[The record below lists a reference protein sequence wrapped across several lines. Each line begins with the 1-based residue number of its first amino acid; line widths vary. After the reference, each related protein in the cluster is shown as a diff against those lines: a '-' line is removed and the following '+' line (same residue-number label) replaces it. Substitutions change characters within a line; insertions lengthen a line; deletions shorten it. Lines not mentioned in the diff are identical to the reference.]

1 MSQRWFYGKPEN
13 STESQFV
20 LLVDHRG
27 SSSCRRYDS
36 ATGVMLTEDPAPGL
50 PSEQAFASILRD
62 WTPLEGLRSAKV
74 INLKYGLNA
83 IELNDLRL
91 QAGLLAVPSRNV
103 FRSANPGGGMLDGF
117 DTIVDEALGLT
128 VSHQSRTAALQLS
141 TTPRRVDGPALVRQ
155 LYQRIERNWDRSPC
169 RSVEL
174 WRWKALPHISE
185 YNTSVEKTL
194 EKAIVTSTHN
204 WVNQIPA
211 ASGLLLNRE
220 QRHTNVDLGREIAK
234 GHFELI
240 ELKAGINADTPL
252 RAAFEILGYGLL
264 YCFARQH
271 IRELDLP
278 TLSGLLFAQRVDLKV
293 LGPREIYQLY
303 ALGWLETE
311 LDNGVRSFAKQNVF
325 GLTLRFVFETFPPD
339 FHWPDC
345 TEGDLRSWLEK
356 RSPFY
361 AKS

>member
-117 DTIVDEALGLT
+117 DTIVD
-128 VSHQSRTAALQLS
+128 
-141 TTPRRVDGPALVRQ
+141 
-155 LYQRIERNWDRSPC
+155 
-169 RSVEL
+169 
-174 WRWKALPHISE
+174 
-185 YNTSVEKTL
+185 
-194 EKAIVTSTHN
+194 
-204 WVNQIPA
+204 
-211 ASGLLLNRE
+211 
-220 QRHTNVDLGREIAK
+220 
-234 GHFELI
+234 
-240 ELKAGINADTPL
+240 
-252 RAAFEILGYGLL
+252 
-264 YCFARQH
+264 
-271 IRELDLP
+271 
-278 TLSGLLFAQRVDLKV
+278 
-293 LGPREIYQLY
+293 
-303 ALGWLETE
+303 
-311 LDNGVRSFAKQNVF
+311 
-325 GLTLRFVFETFPPD
+325 
-339 FHWPDC
+339 
-345 TEGDLRSWLEK
+345 
-356 RSPFY
+356 
-361 AKS
+361 